1 MGDAD
6 SCVGEGDGVQ
16 GEAGGGDAAVEDT
29 ADWYALQECSDE
41 ERETTCSDENDGYPN
56 RDSES
61 AFHEYP

>member
-29 ADWYALQECSDE
+29 AWRWLVIVGGGKKEM
-41 ERETTCSDENDGYPN
+41 REWPD
-56 RDSES
+56 
-61 AFHEYP
+61 